1 MKNIKKIVLPLFLSC
16 MLTCVVLTIIS
27 VWNILALPIARL
39 IVGRI
44 TATLFVIG
52 LASFLLWITTLI
64 LEHSNRT

>member
-1 MKNIKKIVLPLFLSC
+1 MKNIKKIVLPVFLSC

-27 VWNILALPIARL
+27 VWNILTLPIAKL

-44 TATLFVIG
+44 TITLFVIG

-64 LEHSNRT
+64 LEHNKQA